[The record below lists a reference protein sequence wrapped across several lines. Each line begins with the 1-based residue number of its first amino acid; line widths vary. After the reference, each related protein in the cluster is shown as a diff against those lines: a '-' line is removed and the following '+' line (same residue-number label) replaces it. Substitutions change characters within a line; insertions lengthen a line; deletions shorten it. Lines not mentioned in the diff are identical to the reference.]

1 MKFILI
7 IILSFTK
14 ILSPQSKAVAEIFLF
29 QNQEK
34 SQIILK
40 VNLEKGWH
48 LYWRNS
54 GDAGIP
60 TEIKWELPE
69 GISISNSLWPV
80 PKAFESEGL
89 VSYGYENEAIFLFD
103 FITNDVN
110 DISKETISC
119 KINSLIC
126 KEVCIP
132 FDTMIVFKLSDIKT
146 IKNFSEIF
154 HHNEINFPINNSS
167 IKLNASLQSDKIL
180 LEVIKD
186 NLIENFNKISFFP
199 YENGVIKNAMYNN
212 FVIKDNKYLIDL
224 YLDQFKTHIPPKLE
238 GLLILTFE
246 ENKILNKKA
255 YEISVDLIQ

>member
-1 MKFILI
+1 MKFILV
-7 IILSFTK
+7 IILSFIKT
-14 ILSPQSKAVAEIFLF
+14 LMPQSKAVAEIFLF

-40 VNLEKGWH
+40 VNLEKEWH

-54 GDAGIP
+54 GDTGIP
-60 TEIKWELPE
+60 TEINWELPK

-89 VSYGYENEAIFLFD
+89 VSYGYENEVIFLFD
-103 FITNDVN
+103 FVTDHFNDTNDKF
-110 DISKETISC
+110 IKC

-126 KEVCIP
+126 KDVCIP
-132 FDTMIVFKLSDIKT
+132 FDTIIVFNLSKIRT
-146 IKNFSEIF
+146 IKNFSEIL
-154 HHNEINFPINNSS
+154 HLNELNYPINNSP

-186 NLIENFNKISFFP
+186 NLSENFNNISFFP
-199 YENGVIKNAMYNN
+199 YENGVLKNVKYNN
-212 FVIKDNKYLIDL
+212 FVVRDDRYLIDL
-224 YLDQFKTHIPPKLE
+224 YFDQYKTHIPQKLE

-246 ENKILNKKA
+246 ENKIFNKKA
-255 YEISVDLIQ
+255 YEISIKLNP